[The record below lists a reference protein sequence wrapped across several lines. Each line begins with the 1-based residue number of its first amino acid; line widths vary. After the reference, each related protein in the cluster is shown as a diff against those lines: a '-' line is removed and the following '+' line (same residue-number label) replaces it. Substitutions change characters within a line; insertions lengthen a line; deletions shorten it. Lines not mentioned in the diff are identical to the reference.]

1 VAGISG
7 GNLTTAINTSLVNSG
22 IIGIQVASPNT
33 TTTINGNVITGFT
46 QTAIILEATEGS
58 VTNNTI
64 IDEGS
69 PTQTAI
75 ELGYDGMSIE
85 SNKIYNVGV
94 GIDATAEI
102 INSEIAGNV
111 FTTLSAEGI
120 TTACG
125 FAVPSSKVH
134 SNTFVDVGIAYVT
147 KSGFPISSSTF
158 IGVPTEWTTCP

>member
-85 SNKIYNVGV
+85 SN
-94 GIDATAEI
+94 
-102 INSEIAGNV
+102 
-111 FTTLSAEGI
+111 
-120 TTACG
+120 
-125 FAVPSSKVH
+125 
-134 SNTFVDVGIAYVT
+134 
-147 KSGFPISSSTF
+147 
-158 IGVPTEWTTCP
+158 